1 MNKTL
6 KTIIIILGC
15 IVLIVMV
22 PPIFM
27 PSKYTAESSIVIKS
41 TPYNVFPY
49 FADLRNWEK
58 WSPWKEKDPSTL
70 YTYSENSLGAGSTM
84 EWDSKNEELGTGKI
98 TTVQF
103 KKFHHINYQLSFI
116 KPFESNSGGQIM
128 AEKTDDDQVRVTW
141 TNTAKLKYPLE
152 RWFNVF
158 MNFEKIIEKDFSKGL
173 NNLKALVESNP
184 QRILPTV
191 NPQTIQL
198 QEQYLLSMLHESV
211 LNELVGDR
219 IGESY
224 GAILTTMQQKGI
236 EVLEQP
242 PICIYYKHNATT
254 STIRPALFV
263 AGCLNV
269 SLNNGIECVPLYGDK
284 VLQFEYTGPY
294 SKMQSTYDAIDMY
307 IEENK
312 LNRKRDYFWESYIT
326 DPGLEPDSNKWVTYI
341 YVPIR

>member
-1 MNKTL
+1 MNKSL
-6 KTIIIILGC
+6 KRIIIVLGS

-27 PSKYTAESSIVIKS
+27 PSKYKAESSIIIKS

-49 FADLRNWEK
+49 FANLRNWEK
-58 WSPWKEKDPSTL
+58 WSPWKEKDPTTQ
-70 YTYSENSLGAGSTM
+70 YTYSENSFRAGATM

-103 KKFHHINYQLSFI
+103 KKFHHINYQLSFV
-116 KPFESNSGGQIM
+116 KPFESTSGGKIV
-128 AEKTDDDQVRVTW
+128 AEKTDDKQVKVTW
-141 TNTAKLKYPLE
+141 TNTAPLKYPIE
-152 RWFNVF
+152 RWMNVF
-158 MNFEKIIEKDFSKGL
+158 MNFETMIEKDFSKGL
-173 NNLKALVESNP
+173 SNLKTVVETNP
-184 QRILPTV
+184 ERVLPTV
-191 NPQTIQL
+191 KPQAIQL
-198 QEQYLLSMLHESV
+198 KEQYLLSILHESV

-224 GAILTTMQQKGI
+224 GAIINTMQQKGI
-236 EVLEQP
+236 EMLEQA

-269 SLNNGIECVPLYGDK
+269 SLSNGIECVPLYGDK
-284 VLQFEYTGPY
+284 VLQFEYIGPY
-294 SKMQSTYDAIDMY
+294 SKMETTFDAIDVY

-312 LNRKRDYFWESYIT
+312 FNRKRDYFWEEYIT
-326 DPGLEPDSNKWVTYI
+326 DPGLEPDSNKWVTNI
-341 YVPIR
+341 YVPVR